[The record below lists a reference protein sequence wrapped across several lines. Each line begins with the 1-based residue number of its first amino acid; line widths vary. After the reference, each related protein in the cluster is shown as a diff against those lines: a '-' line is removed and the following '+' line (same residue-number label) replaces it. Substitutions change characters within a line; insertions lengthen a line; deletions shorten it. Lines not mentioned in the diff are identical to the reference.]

1 MSADSWLDWMIVT
14 LIIAIILVIILEWAL
29 ERFTR

>member
-1 MSADSWLDWMIVT
+1 MIVT